1 MVYVVD
7 FKNLIENV
15 KNGIETIVSPVI
27 PFNLADIKNKD
38 YLFVL
43 DSYKIIKEFFTE
55 EKALTEI
62 TGKVLK
68 PCNLQG
74 AEAESGYF
82 HFGLQGADIKN
93 DLVTIN
99 FNNNVE
105 ILGDFTKISYGF
117 GAMQLINF
125 KGFAYCNL
133 VNLSEAEPTAG
144 AVKQV
149 IIDVMDATDSI
160 DLEKIEAG
168 EKVQE
173 KENWVKVNY

>member
-15 KNGIETIVSPVI
+15 KKGIETIVSPVI
-27 PFNLADIKNKD
+27 PFNLAEITNKN

-74 AEAESGYF
+74 KEDESGYF
-82 HFGLQGADIKN
+82 HFGLQGADIKS

-99 FNNNVE
+99 FNNNIE

-133 VNLSEAEPTAG
+133 VNLNEAEPTAG

-173 KENWVKVNY
+173 KENWVKVEY

>member
-15 KNGIETIVSPVI
+15 KKGIETIVSPII
-27 PFNLADIKNKD
+27 PFNLAEITNKN

-74 AEAESGYF
+74 KEDESGYF

-99 FNNNVE
+99 FNNNIE

-144 AVKQV
+144 EVKQV
-149 IIDVMDATDSI
+149 VIDVMDESDSI
-160 DLEKIEAG
+160 DLEKIEEA
-168 EKVQE
+168 KKE